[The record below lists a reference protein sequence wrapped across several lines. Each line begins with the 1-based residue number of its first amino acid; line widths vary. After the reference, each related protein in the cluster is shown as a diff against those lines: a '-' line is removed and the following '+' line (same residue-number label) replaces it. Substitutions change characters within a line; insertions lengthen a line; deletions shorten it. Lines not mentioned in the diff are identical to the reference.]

1 MVKIFLFKTLS
12 VFAGCIM
19 LPLFRLSL
27 PTAAAEAALSSGDA
41 KQNGAVR
48 SGDTP
53 QEKLRKALN
62 LKRADSVSYDSP
74 APNIKLMPRDENPME
89 DELSSCFS
97 NLNIRS
103 PTSPTFENSNFDSF
117 KSPLPK
123 DQCKLNKF
131 VYL

>member
-1 MVKIFLFKTLS
+1 MQSLL
-12 VFAGCIM
+12 
-19 LPLFRLSL
+19 RLSL
-27 PTAAAEAALSSGDA
+27 STSAAEAPLSSGDA
-41 KQNGAVR
+41 KQNGTVK

-53 QEKLRKALN
+53 QEKFRKKLN

-74 APNIKLMPRDENPME
+74 EPNVKSMPREENPVE

-117 KSPLPK
+117 KSPLPR
-123 DQCKLNKF
+123 DRGKLNKF
-131 VYL
+131 VRL